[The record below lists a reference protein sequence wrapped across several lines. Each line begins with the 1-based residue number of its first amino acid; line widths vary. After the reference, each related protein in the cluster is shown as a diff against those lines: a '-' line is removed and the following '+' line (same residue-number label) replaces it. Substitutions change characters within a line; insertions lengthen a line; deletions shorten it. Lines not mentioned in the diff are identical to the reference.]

1 MARDLKYTRNI
12 GIAAHIDAGK
22 TTTTERV
29 LFYTGVS
36 HKIGEVHDGA
46 ATMDWMEQEQE
57 RGITIT
63 SAATTCTWNFPQDQ
77 GKVTSDSKPYHFNI
91 IDTPGHVDFTVE
103 VNRSLRVL
111 DGLVF
116 LFSAVDGVEP
126 QSETN
131 WRLADNYK
139 VPRIGF
145 VNKMDRQGANFLNV
159 SVQVR
164 EMLKS
169 NAVPI
174 VLNIGDEEDFKGI
187 VDLVTYKAIVW
198 HEDNYGSTFDE
209 VPIPEDMKADVEKY
223 RAELIEAVA
232 EYDEGLLEKFFED
245 PDSISA
251 DEIHEAL
258 RAATQDMSIIP
269 MICGSSFKNKGV
281 QFLLDA
287 VCRYLPSPEDK
298 EAIVGIDPNTD
309 LEISRKPSV
318 SDPFAAL
325 AFKIATDPFVGR
337 LAFFRAYSGR
347 LDAGSYVLNNRS
359 GNKERISRIY
369 QMHSNK
375 QNSIDFIEAGDIGA
389 AVGFKDIKT
398 GDTLTSEKH
407 PIILESMD
415 FPDPVIGIAVE
426 PKTKADVDKLGMSL
440 AKLAEEDPTFQVK
453 TDEASGQTIISGMGE
468 LHLDIIVDRLRRE
481 FKVEVNQGQPQVEYK
496 EALTADAK
504 HREVYKKQ
512 TGGRGKFADIV
523 FTIEPAEEG
532 KTGLEFINVIK
543 GGNVP
548 KEYIPSVE
556 KGFKEAMKNGPL
568 AGFEL
573 DAMKITLMDGSFHPV
588 DSDSLS
594 FELAAKLGFKE
605 SARAAKAVIMEPIMK
620 LEVLTPEENMGDIVG
635 DLNRRRG
642 QVNSMDDRAG
652 AKVVRAEVPLSEM
665 FGYVTSL
672 RTLSSGRATSTME
685 FSHYA
690 ETPSNISEAVIAEV
704 KGKKA

>member
-77 GKVTSDSKPYHFNI
+77 GKVTPESKPYHFNI

-145 VNKMDRQGANFLNV
+145 VNKIDRQGANFLNV
-159 SVQVR
+159 STQVR

-187 VDLVTYKAIVW
+187 VDLVTNKAIVW

-209 VPIPEDMKADVEKY
+209 VPIPEDMQEDVEKY

-232 EYDEGLLEKFFED
+232 EYDEELLEKFFED
-245 PDSISA
+245 PDSISP
-251 DEIHEAL
+251 DEVHEAL

-298 EAIVGIDPNTD
+298 DAIVGTDPNTD
-309 LEISRKPSV
+309 LEISRKPNV
-318 SDPFAAL
+318 TDPFAAL

-398 GDTLTSEKH
+398 GDTLSAEKS

-496 EALTADAK
+496 EALTASAK

-523 FTIEPAEEG
+523 FTIEAAEEG
-532 KTGLEFINVIK
+532 KTGLEFVNTIK
-543 GGNVP
+543 GGNIP
-548 KEYIPSVE
+548 KEYVPSVE

-652 AKVVRAEVPLSEM
+652 SKVVKAEVPLSEM